1 MEEKESRL
9 QKDFKSRD
17 VQRMRNLITK
27 KFDDKTVTQSGYTKQ
42 SVEHK
47 EGDIWEETGKTWTI
61 KNGLKQTMTRL
72 DSIKKSILLPIVC
85 PNCSKA
91 MKNDTL
97 NKKMWPIHGMCFDC
111 VITMETELK
120 RDGKFEEY
128 QRNMNKSGL
137 KTYIK
142 EMEDVL
148 LEIML
153 NDNKESFITEAGD
166 IEEWRGGVIDK
177 TKIVED
183 LQEYIIK
190 LKDALNA

>member
-1 MEEKESRL
+1 
-9 QKDFKSRD
+9 
-17 VQRMRNLITK
+17 
-27 KFDDKTVTQSGYTKQ
+27 
-42 SVEHK
+42 
-47 EGDIWEETGKTWTI
+47 
-61 KNGLKQTMTRL
+61 
-72 DSIKKSILLPIVC
+72 
-85 PNCSKA
+85 
-91 MKNDTL
+91 
-97 NKKMWPIHGMCFDC
+97 
-111 VITMETELK
+111 METELK

-128 QRNMNKSGL
+128 QRNMNESGL

-142 EMEDVL
+142 EMEDAL